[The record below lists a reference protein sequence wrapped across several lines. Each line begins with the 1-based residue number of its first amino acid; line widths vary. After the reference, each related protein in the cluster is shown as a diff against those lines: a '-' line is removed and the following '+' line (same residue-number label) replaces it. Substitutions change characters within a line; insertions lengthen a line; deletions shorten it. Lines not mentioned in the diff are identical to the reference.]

1 MSLIDNASDDV
12 TFGECY
18 RLGLGLENNTFLT
31 LGIEVAKNQCFRGSQ
46 DADLERVF

>member
-18 RLGLGLENNTFLT
+18 RLGLGLENDTFLT
-31 LGIEVAKNQCFRGSQ
+31 LGIELRKTN
-46 DADLERVF
+46 VFAGLKTPI